1 MVNDFEA
8 EMKAFADTQKEV
20 KHRMPDGNDIRLGN
34 QLFKCPEALF
44 QPIKLGKE
52 Y

>member
-1 MVNDFEA
+1 
-8 EMKAFADTQKEV
+8 
-20 KHRMPDGNDIRLGN
+20 MPDGNDIVLGS

-52 Y
+52 YQGIHELTF